1 MHLDSPEISLYRVV
15 NSVTQQVEI
24 LDDPVDP
31 FRIVDIPF
39 AIRRV
44 HLPPPSMHT
53 NDYDTRVSRKISGGE
68 SLLTLLVQ
76 VRIRFSKASSLLY
89 VSKLAQRIMCAE
101 DSLVRK

>member
-1 MHLDSPEISLYRVV
+1 M

-24 LDDPVDP
+24 LGDPVDP

-44 HLPPPSMHT
+44 HLPLPSMHT

-89 VSKLAQRIMCAE
+89 VSKLTQQIMCAE
-101 DSLVRK
+101 DSLVHK